1 MFLHFGRNLTVV
13 AYANLTIAK
22 DISPACTLISP
33 INASK
38 VARTKSFF
46 ESSRIPPKFGLS
58 VFARTSHRR
67 DGREPTAILD
77 NT

>member
-33 INASK
+33 INACKNKKLFRILPNSSQ
-38 VARTKSFF
+38 VWAVRLFPERLTAATA
-46 ESSRIPPKFGLS
+46 ESRLQS
-58 VFARTSHRR
+58 
-67 DGREPTAILD
+67 
-77 NT
+77 